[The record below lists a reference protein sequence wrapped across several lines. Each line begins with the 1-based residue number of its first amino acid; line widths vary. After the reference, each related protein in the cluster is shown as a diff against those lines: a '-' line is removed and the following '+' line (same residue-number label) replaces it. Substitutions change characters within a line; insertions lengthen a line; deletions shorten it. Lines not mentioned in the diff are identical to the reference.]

1 MPEQLSNFSTTTTSA
16 RRWVEKGACGSR
28 RSSAGRTSETPMSR
42 SMTRSSGAPPLPPS
56 RSNLRWEAD
65 MCGVAGAFCQ
75 PDGAQ
80 LVRVMTDR
88 IGHRGPDADGL
99 EDLSPG
105 VPLQL
110 GHRRLSIIDLSAAA
124 DQPFVKDGLHLSYNG
139 ELYNFRDLRA
149 SLQSMGVQFVTESD
163 TEVVLESWRAWGPDA
178 LPRFRGMFAFAI
190 YDEQS
195 RALAL
200 ARDPLGIK
208 PMYLMPRGSGI
219 LFASELKAIVAAA
232 GPELTIDPAALVAS
246 TMFYF
251 LPDEQSALKG
261 VFKLPPGSW
270 AEWRSDGTKRA
281 GRYWEPADEAFAAA
295 SGMPADLAAVLEES
309 VAAHLVADVPV
320 ASFLSGGLDSSL
332 ITAMAASRNPSIEAY
347 TITFRPEDQ
356 RLEAMPDDA
365 IYARKMAAHLGIR
378 LHEIEISPDVVD
390 MLPRVVDVLDEPIG
404 DPAAINTV
412 LMCQA
417 ARDTGVKVM
426 LSGMGAD
433 ELFGGYRK
441 HLACVLGARYQRALP
456 KTLRSRVVAPSV
468 GRLPVAA
475 GGRGLRYSRWAK
487 RFLTF
492 AELPEEAAFRRSYT
506 LYDPDELEALL
517 DPDLSSH
524 VDGVVEAHRSLYT
537 DSALA
542 DHVNRMCLTD
552 TRLFLP
558 GLNLAYTDRS
568 SMSASTEV
576 RVPFVDPHVFRAA
589 FSFRGAQKIRGRT
602 QKVPLRQVAEAW
614 VPRDVVARPKASFA
628 APLRAW
634 VTNDLGPLIDDVLL
648 DGRLV
653 SSGFLRPQ
661 PLRRM
666 VADQRSGR
674 RDQSKQLWQLLS
686 MELWF
691 RSVMA
696 SGVASP

>member
-1 MPEQLSNFSTTTTSA
+1 
-16 RRWVEKGACGSR
+16 
-28 RSSAGRTSETPMSR
+28 
-42 SMTRSSGAPPLPPS
+42 
-56 RSNLRWEAD
+56 

-75 PDGAQ
+75 PDGAR
-80 LVRVMTDR
+80 LVRTMTDR

-99 EDLSPG
+99 EDLSPRA
-105 VPLQL
+105 PLQL
-110 GHRRLSIIDLSAAA
+110 AHRRLSIIDLSAAA

-139 ELYNFRDLRA
+139 ELYNYRDLRA
-149 SLQSMGVQFVTESD
+149 LLQTRGVRFITESD
-163 TEVVLESWRAWGPDA
+163 TEVVLECWREWGPDA
-178 LPRFRGMFAFAI
+178 LSHFRGMFAFAI
-190 YDEQS
+190 YDEHS
-195 RALAL
+195 GALAL

-208 PMYLMPRGSGI
+208 PMYVMPRGSGV
-219 LFASELKAIVAAA
+219 LFASELKALVAAV
-232 GPELTIDPAALVAS
+232 GPELTIDPGALVAS

-251 LPDEQSALKG
+251 LPDEQSAVKG

-270 AEWRSDGTKRA
+270 AEWRTDGTRRA
-281 GRYWEPADEAFAAA
+281 GRYWEPAEVALSAGFD
-295 SGMPADLAAVLEES
+295 SPADLTAVLADS

-332 ITAMAASRNPSIEAY
+332 ITAMAATRNPSIEAY
-347 TITFRPEDQ
+347 TITFRSEDQ

-365 IYARKMAAHLGIR
+365 VYARKMAAHLGIR

-417 ARDTGVKVM
+417 ARDVGVKVL

-441 HLACVLGARYQRALP
+441 HLACVLGARYKALP
-456 KTLRSRVVAPSV
+456 KSLRSRVVAPSV
-468 GRLPVAA
+468 ERLPVAA

-506 LYDPDELEALL
+506 LYDPHELKALL
-517 DPDLSSH
+517 DPELSSQVQAV
-524 VDGVVEAHRSLYT
+524 VDAHHRLYT
-537 DSALA
+537 DGGLR

-552 TRLFLP
+552 SRLFLP

-576 RVPFVDPHVFRAA
+576 RVPFVDPYVFRAA
-589 FSFRGAQKIRGRT
+589 FSFHGAQKIRGRT
-602 QKVPLRQVAEAW
+602 QKVPLRQVAEDW
-614 VPRDVVARPKASFA
+614 VPRDVLDRPKASFGV
-628 APLRAW
+628 PLRAW

-648 DGRLV
+648 AGQLV
-653 SSGFLRPQ
+653 SSGFLRLP

-686 MELWF
+686 MELWY
-691 RSVMA
+691 RSA
-696 SGVASP
+696 TAAGVTPP

>member
-1 MPEQLSNFSTTTTSA
+1 
-16 RRWVEKGACGSR
+16 
-28 RSSAGRTSETPMSR
+28 
-42 SMTRSSGAPPLPPS
+42 
-56 RSNLRWEAD
+56 

-75 PDGAQ
+75 PDGAR
-80 LVRVMTDR
+80 LVRTMTDR
-88 IGHRGPDADGL
+88 ISHRGPDADGL
-99 EDLSPG
+99 EELSPHS
-105 VPLQL
+105 PLQL
-110 GHRRLSIIDLSAAA
+110 AHRRLSIIDLSTAA
-124 DQPFVKDGLHLSYNG
+124 DQPLVKDGLHLSYNG
-139 ELYNFRDLRA
+139 ELYNYRDLRV
-149 SLQSMGVQFVTESD
+149 SLQNRGIRFVTESD
-163 TEVVLESWRAWGPDA
+163 TEVVLESWREWGPDA
-178 LPRFRGMFAFAI
+178 LSRFRGMFAFAI
-190 YDEQS
+190 YDEHS
-195 RALAL
+195 RSLAL

-208 PMYLMPRGSGI
+208 PMYVMPRGNGV
-219 LFASELKAIVAAA
+219 LFASELKALVAAV
-232 GPELTIDPAALVAS
+232 GPELTIDPGALVAS

-251 LPDEQSALKG
+251 LPEEQSAIKG

-270 AEWRSDGTKRA
+270 AEWRTDGTRRS
-281 GRYWEPADEAFAAA
+281 GRYWEPAEVALSAA
-295 SGMPADLAAVLEES
+295 SGPAADLAAVLEES
-309 VAAHLVADVPV
+309 VTAHLVADVPV

-332 ITAMAASRNPSIEAY
+332 ITAMAASHNPSIEAY

-365 IYARKMAAHLGIR
+365 VYARKMAAHLGIR

-417 ARDTGVKVM
+417 ARDVGVKVL

-441 HLACVLGARYQRALP
+441 HLACVLGARYQTLP
-456 KTLRSRVVAPSV
+456 KTLRSRVVAPGV
-468 GRLPVAA
+468 ERLPVAA

-506 LYDPDELEALL
+506 LYDPDELRGLL
-517 DPDLSSH
+517 DPELSGQVQAI
-524 VDGVVEAHRSLYT
+524 VDAHRRLYT
-537 DSALA
+537 DGRLP

-552 TRLFLP
+552 SRLFLP

-576 RVPFVDPHVFRAA
+576 RVPFVDPYVFKAA

-602 QKVPLRQVAEAW
+602 QKVPLRHVAEDR
-614 VPRDVVARPKASFA
+614 VPRDVLDRPKASFG

-653 SSGFLRPQ
+653 SSGFLRLQ

-666 VADQRSGR
+666 VSDQRSGR
-674 RDQSKQLWQLLS
+674 SDQSKQLWQLLS
-686 MELWF
+686 MELWY
-691 RSVMA
+691 RSVTA
-696 SGVASP
+696 AGVSTP

>member
-1 MPEQLSNFSTTTTSA
+1 
-16 RRWVEKGACGSR
+16 V
-28 RSSAGRTSETPMSR
+28 
-42 SMTRSSGAPPLPPS
+42 
-56 RSNLRWEAD
+56 
-65 MCGVAGAFCQ
+65 CGVAGAFCQ
-75 PDGAQ
+75 PDGAR
-80 LVRVMTDR
+80 LVRTMADR
-88 IGHRGPDADGL
+88 IGHRGPDASGL
-99 EDLSPG
+99 EDMSPHTS
-105 VPLQL
+105 LQL
-110 GHRRLSIIDLSAAA
+110 AHRRLSIIDLSAAS

-139 ELYNFRDLRA
+139 ELYNYRDLRA
-149 SLQSMGVQFVTESD
+149 ILRAKGVQFVTESD
-163 TEVVLESWRAWGPDA
+163 TEVVLECWREWGPNA

-190 YDEQS
+190 YDEHTGS
-195 RALAL
+195 LTL

-208 PMYLMPRGSGI
+208 PMYVMRRGSGI
-219 LFASELKAIVAAA
+219 VFASELKALVAAV
-232 GPELTIDPAALVAS
+232 GPELTIDPGALVAS
-246 TMFYF
+246 AMFYF
-251 LPDEQSALKG
+251 LPEEQCAIKG
-261 VFKLPPGSW
+261 VAKLPPGSW
-270 AEWRSDGTKRA
+270 AEWGADGTTRA
-281 GRYWEPADEAFAAA
+281 GRYWEPAQEALEAAA
-295 SGMPADLAAVLEES
+295 MPPADLAAVLEAS

-365 IYARKMAAHLGIR
+365 VYARKMAAHLGIR
-378 LHEIEISPDVVD
+378 LHEIEISPNVVD

-404 DPAAINTV
+404 DPAAINTI

-417 ARDTGVKVM
+417 ARDAGVKVL

-441 HLACVLGARYQRALP
+441 HLACVLGARYQTLP
-456 KTLRSRVVAPSV
+456 QSLRSHVVAPSV
-468 GRLPVAA
+468 RRLPVAA

-487 RFLTF
+487 RFLSF

-517 DPDLSSH
+517 HPELAPH
-524 VDGVVEAHRSLYT
+524 VEHVVESHRSLY
-537 DSALA
+537 A
-542 DHVNRMCLTD
+542 DGHLSDHINRMCLAD

-568 SMSASTEV
+568 SMAVSTEV
-576 RVPFVDPHVFRAA
+576 RVPFVDPYVFRAA
-589 FSFRGAQKIRGRT
+589 FSFTGDRKIRGRT
-602 QKVPLRQVAEAW
+602 QKIPLRDAAEDW
-614 VPRDVVARPKASFA
+614 VPRDVVDRPKASFG

-653 SSGFLRPQ
+653 SSEFLRRPQ
-661 PLRRM
+661 LRQM

-686 MELWF
+686 MELWY
-691 RSVMA
+691 RA
-696 SGVASP
+696 AIAGGVAAP